1 MICSHC
7 GHPNPNGYEGL
18 CKSCR
23 KPLDVQ
29 PTTVAEKSQEVKS
42 QKVVKKSVKK
52 VGVKKTTKKANG
64 KNK

>member
-1 MICSHC
+1 MICPHC
-7 GHPNPNGYEGL
+7 GHPNPNGYQCL

-29 PTTVAEKSQEVKS
+29 PTTVAKKSQEV
-42 QKVVKKSVKK
+42 VEKSVKK
-52 VGVKKTTKKANG
+52 VGVKKTTKKVDG